1 MYLST
6 NQKGPTEMTIPNIH
20 PVDELAA
27 IREEIKQMQGRE
39 DVLRAALLAEGADLD
54 GKQYTAAVIPSTR
67 ETVDKN
73 ALIAELGKAAVQ
85 PFLKT
90 TLVRS
95 VKLIP
100 KGH

>member
-1 MYLST
+1 
-6 NQKGPTEMTIPNIH
+6 MTHLPNIH

-27 IREEIKQMQGRE
+27 LREDIKQLQARE
-39 DVLRAALLAEGADLD
+39 DVLRAELLKDGADLD
-54 GKQYTAAVIPSTR
+54 GKQYQGFIQPSTR

-73 ALIAELGKAAVQ
+73 ALIAELGKEAVQ

-100 KGH
+100 RKE